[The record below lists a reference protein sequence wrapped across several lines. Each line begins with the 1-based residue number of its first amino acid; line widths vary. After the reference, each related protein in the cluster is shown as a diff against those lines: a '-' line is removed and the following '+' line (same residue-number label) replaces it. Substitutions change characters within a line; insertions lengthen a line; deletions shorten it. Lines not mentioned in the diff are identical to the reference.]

1 MGVDNFFKIT
11 FKQDG
16 ESRVIGELGRK
27 VALKRFKKQRICIDA
42 SGMIYNAILAME
54 YLHSLTDKSG
64 RITAHIN
71 TIFNKIIQLDNEEI
85 EQIWIFDS
93 PEPNELKR
101 HALERRAARR
111 AKAEADGNQKTAY
124 RLNKEHVEDI
134 QNLLRY
140 MGKMYITAPPGIEA
154 EQYGAFMTKGSK
166 DTRFCQYMISADS
179 DVLCFGG
186 NLLRVSTEKVGH
198 GI

>member
-11 FKQDG
+11 FKQNG
-16 ESRVIGELGRK
+16 ESRTIAELGRK
-27 VALKRFKKQRICIDA
+27 VALKHFKNKRVCVDA

-54 YLHSLTDKSG
+54 YLHSLTDKTG

-71 TIFNKIIQLDNEEI
+71 TIFNKIIQLDNEGI

-101 HALERRAARR
+101 QALERRAERK
-111 AKAEADGNQKTAY
+111 AKAEASGNQKTAY
-124 RLNKEHVEDI
+124 KLNKEHVEDI

-140 MGKMYITAPPGIEA
+140 MGKMYIT
-154 EQYGAFMTKGSK
+154 
-166 DTRFCQYMISADS
+166 
-179 DVLCFGG
+179 
-186 NLLRVSTEKVGH
+186 
-198 GI
+198 